1 MRSFLLFALLCSIS
15 LNALEVTLSK
25 GLEDHQPY
33 SVIEI
38 VDNDPFL
45 CKSQND
51 AFGKLDEIICAFEK
65 IPKESIKP
73 LENEFFQLSSKLLKQ
88 NFFLVIRAKHRL
100 YYKPIIFDLTKDER
114 TFIARTSHARRWVIV
129 GYIKELPLI
138 KETEPSENSLSFP
151 LDMPVEPLPYVGGLD
166 LKGNPVHIKNSEDVK
181 AFVQVKK
188 LFAAKKYEDCIDAAD
203 EVLRS
208 YPKTLFRPELL
219 YYKIKSLF
227 KLRAYQSVLDLSKEF
242 LHNFSSSENVPEIL
256 MMTAVSFYKNGQ
268 YSDADYFF
276 DRLFSEHADSVY
288 AKWGDIYKADMAVDS
303 GENSKA
309 VKYYKKA
316 LVETKN
322 IDVAAMAAFKLA
334 ALYVSEGKYKKAKFY
349 LEKLLKRKD
358 DFFHNH
364 YSMAKELMFDLA
376 DAQQYLEAAA
386 IDEAILRYMKKK
398 EDDYEANLRYLGI
411 WLAKTAQKKRAVAAL
426 DRYIKEFNDG
436 AYIQEIEKTRDAI
449 FFTTKNEDTKKL
461 LAKYDT
467 LIERYGYSDPIGEKA
482 LYEKVKLMLA
492 KKMYSDVLQLKDEI
506 AKLDEEVYKDKD
518 DLVHQA
524 ALGLMESALKN
535 RECQVVLDIQKD
547 YNVSVSSKWDF
558 GLYDCFVKAADFTKA
573 KKIAQRN
580 LKTKEIGLKKEWLY
594 RYAKVDF
601 ATGNYSET
609 IDAAKDLLALIDDVK
624 KSRYKDIYRVLFDAY
639 DRLGNFDGMVDTIQ
653 KIEELFGLS
662 YKDIDRYVDMIN
674 VGVAK
679 KDDNI
684 IIRYGKKLYDLQQ
697 RISSHGQSPFVEFA
711 LYQAYMN
718 KGELKKALSVI
729 TSLDSVDLTKK
740 DRARQ
745 KYLKGAVLDKL
756 WRNDA
761 AKKAYKEALEA
772 DPSSAWAKLAKSALE
787 IEQEQ

>member
-1 MRSFLLFALLCSIS
+1 MRIFLLFALLFT
-15 LNALEVTLSK
+15 LTLHALEITISK
-25 GLEDHQPY
+25 GLENNQPY
-33 SVIEI
+33 SV
-38 VDNDPFL
+38 VGLVNDEPFV
-45 CKSQND
+45 CKSEND
-51 AFGKLDEIICAFEK
+51 SFGNPKELICAFEK

-73 LENEFFQLSSKLLKQ
+73 LENEFFTITTKKLKK
-88 NFFLVIRAKHRL
+88 NFFLVIHTKYKL
-100 YYKPIIFDLTKDER
+100 YFKPIIFDLTKDDE
-114 TFIARTSHARRWVIV
+114 TFTPHTKKKKRWLVV

-138 KETEPSENSLSFP
+138 KPTQPDENRLSFP
-151 LDMPVEPLPYVGGLD
+151 MRLPSRPLPYVGGLD
-166 LKGNPVHIKNSEDVK
+166 LKGNPVHIKETEDVK
-181 AFVQVKK
+181 AFVRVKK

-203 EVLRS
+203 EVLEL

-227 KLRAYQSVLDLSKEF
+227 KLRAYQNVLDLSKEF
-242 LHNFSSSENVPEIL
+242 LHNYSSSENVPEIL
-256 MMTAVSFYKNGQ
+256 MMTAVAYYKNGQ

-288 AKWGDIYKADMAVDS
+288 TKWGYIYKADMAVDS

-316 LVETKN
+316 LLETKH

-334 ALYVSEGKYKKAKFY
+334 NLYVSEGKYKKAKYY
-349 LEKLLKRKD
+349 LDKLLKGKD
-358 DFFHNH
+358 DFFYKH

-376 DAQQYLEAAA
+376 DAEHYLEAAK
-386 IDEAILRYMKKK
+386 IDEAILKYMKKK

-411 WLAKTAQKKRAVAAL
+411 WLAKTPLKQKAVAAL

-436 AYIQEIEKTRDAI
+436 AYIEEIEKTRDSI
-449 FFTTKNEDTKKL
+449 FFNSKEEDAKKL
-461 LAKYDT
+461 LAKYDK
-467 LIERYGYSDPIGEKA
+467 LIERYGYDDPIGQRA
-482 LYEKVKLMLA
+482 LYEKVKLMLK
-492 KKMYSDVLQLKDEI
+492 KKMYSDVLQLKEQI
-506 AKLDEEVYKDKD
+506 HKLDETLYHDKD
-518 DLVHQA
+518 QLVQEA

-535 RECQVVLDIQKD
+535 RQCQVVLNIQND
-547 YNVSVSSKWDF
+547 YNVTVSSKWDF

-573 KKIAQRN
+573 KKIAERN
-580 LKTKEIGLKKEWLY
+580 LKTKDIKLKKEWLY

-609 IDAAKDLLALIDDVK
+609 IDAAKDLLTLIDDIK
-624 KSRYKDIYRVLFDAY
+624 KSKYKDIYRVLFDAY
-639 DRLGNFDGMVDTIQ
+639 DRLGNFDGMVATIE

-684 IIRYGKKLYDLQQ
+684 IIKYGKKLYDLQQ
-697 RISSHGQSPFVEFA
+697 RTGSHAQSPFVEFA

-718 KGELKKALSVI
+718 KEQYKKALEVI
-729 TSLDSVDLTKK
+729 SSLDDVKLSKK

-761 AKKAYKEALEA
+761 AKKAYEEAIKA
-772 DPSSAWAKLAKSALE
+772 DPASPWAKLAKSALE
-787 IEQEQ
+787 LD